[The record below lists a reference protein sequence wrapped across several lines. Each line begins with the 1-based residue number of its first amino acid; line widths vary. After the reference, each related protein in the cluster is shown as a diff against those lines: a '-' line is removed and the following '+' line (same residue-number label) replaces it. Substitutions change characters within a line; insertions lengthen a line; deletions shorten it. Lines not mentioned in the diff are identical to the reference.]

1 MELKRVLLR
10 LHAVEY
16 ESIQNVRK
24 IFMNQIRDILRKID
38 MGIDFNEVEEKK
50 EDKTFDT
57 KYADAKLLPLANKL
71 IEEKRVTE
79 EEGKY
84 IYEFFNSTVPSIKQL
99 ERSFKKNLG
108 KLVKNEAIYTEFLDK
123 VRGIDKVLSAKLIK
137 EIGYCD
143 EVPDTVSK
151 LWAYAGQSVVNGV
164 AQKRIKGQSIS
175 YNPRLKSLVWMVS
188 KGMLIHNQGYYR
200 QVYDTEKEKQLNREY
215 EEGILHEKYPQKK
228 SNDKYI
234 YPETATKLIL
244 GHAHNRA
251 LRKMRKIF
259 LDHYWH
265 CARELMGLPAK
276 KNYVE
281 GVLLHDNIVTWK
293 KALEMEGTLPP
304 KLKEKKA
311 TENKKTKS

>member
-1 MELKRVLLR
+1 MNLKRVLLR

-38 MGIDFNEVEEKK
+38 MEIDFDEVEEKK
-50 EDKTFDT
+50 ENKTFDT

-71 IEEKRVTE
+71 IEEGKVNP
-79 EEGKY
+79 EEGAY
-84 IYEFFNSTVPSIKQL
+84 ISAFFSETVPTVKKL
-99 ERSFKKNLG
+99 EREFKKSLG
-108 KLVKNEAIYTEFLDK
+108 KLVKNEPIYIMFLDK
-123 VRGIDKVLSAKLIK
+123 IRGIDKVISAKLVK

-143 EVPDTVSK
+143 VVPDTVSK

-164 AQKRIKGQSIS
+164 APKRKKGETIS

-188 KGMLIHNQGYYR
+188 KGLLIHNKGYYR
-200 QVYDTEKEKQLNREY
+200 QIYDTEKEKQLNREY
-215 EEGILHEKYPQKK
+215 DINTLFDIYEKPYKK
-228 SNDKYI
+228 TD
-234 YPETATKLIL
+234 TKLSK

-265 CARELMGLPAK
+265 CSREIMGLPAK

-281 GVLLHDNIVTWK
+281 GVLLHDNIITWR
-293 KALEMEGTLPP
+293 KALEMEGTLVP
-304 KLKEKKA
+304 KEKA
-311 TENKKTKS
+311 IENK